1 MTNDNDNSG
10 CNIWV
15 IIILII
21 LAVMCE
27 RLDTLEHK
35 VNPEPNIEIPIN
47 NGK

>member
-1 MTNDNDNSG
+1 MANDNDSG

-15 IIILII
+15 FIILII

-35 VNPEPNIEIPIN
+35 VNPEPKIEIPN
-47 NGK
+47 NNA